1 MFLELVDSEEE
12 SELFDH
18 AFLQLTADVNL
29 GEDDDNKDDKKADKK
44 KKKKDKSTSEE
55 SSTDD
60 ARHKAHK
67 AEKAPKKIA
76 QKDRGMNMLNKLT
89 LKAISESAKQA
100 KENAEKEKQVHEK
113 HKEAAKKARDYYE
126 EKYDATVKAG
136 RDYHRA
142 KDEFEDVAAQLKRV
156 AKRLETTKHEALHE
170 AIIKQK
176 AEVKR
181 RQADVKELRDK
192 AREEA
197 IQAAIKAGGSP
208 VEAANAAKIADRINT
223 RVTPADR

>member
-1 MFLELVDSEEE
+1 
-12 SELFDH
+12 
-18 AFLQLTADVNL
+18 
-29 GEDDDNKDDKKADKK
+29 
-44 KKKKDKSTSEE
+44 
-55 SSTDD
+55 
-60 ARHKAHK
+60 
-67 AEKAPKKIA
+67 
-76 QKDRGMNMLNKLT
+76 MNMLNKLT
-89 LKAISESAKQA
+89 LKAITESAKQA
-100 KENAEKEKQVHEK
+100 RENADKERKVHEG
-113 HKEAAKKARDYYE
+113 HKELAKKARDYYE

-156 AKRLETTKHEALHE
+156 AKRVETTKHEALHE

-197 IQAAIKAGGSP
+197 IEAAIKAGGSP
-208 VEAANAAKIADRINT
+208 VIAANAAKAADKAVSK
-223 RVTPADR
+223 VTAPEKSGDKKKKADSKKPAAKKPVAQKPVAKPAGSAK